1 MARPKKV
8 IKKIQGDERV
18 FYRKQLQI
26 ILNSMYDLQKL
37 RISLDNRLKICK
49 DGSNQKQPMENAMY
63 ADDASAE
70 TLMLIENKV
79 KEVEEMTKKEI
90 KNMVSRFSEWN
101 DFLKGVK
108 GCGEVM
114 AAVLISQID
123 IEKITNASKLIA
135 YAGINP
141 GMKKGKKKDEDGNVY
156 ETDTLVKGDR
166 PTKGFLIPYNK
177 FLKTKLMGVLADS
190 FIKNIMVFIG
200 YLLQWDFIHADKVAY
215 VRYGSRTFERIHQ
228 PRTIEIISYKR
239 YCLSYYT
246 IKKFHVGVGGS
257 AKQCVPCP
265 SQCFIL
271 LRICQLVHMALN
283 KGSGYIVL

>member
-1 MARPKKV
+1 MARPKKE
-8 IKKIQGDERV
+8 IKRIQGDERM

-26 ILNSMYDLQKL
+26 LLNSMYDLQKL

-49 DGSNQKQPMENAMY
+49 DGSNQKQPTENAMY

-156 ETDTLVKGDR
+156 ETDTLVRGDR

-177 FLKTKLMGVLADS
+177 FLKAKLMGVLADS
-190 FIKNIMVFIG
+190 FIKSKSEYAKYYYDTKTRLENSALTVNGKENSKWSEESKLHIHNAAKRKMIYMFLIDVYRNFRLLNDLPVRNLYMEE
-200 YLLQWDFIHADKVAY
+200 YLGRVHHA
-215 VRYGSRTFERIHQ
+215 
-228 PRTIEIISYKR
+228 
-239 YCLSYYT
+239 
-246 IKKFHVGVGGS
+246 
-257 AKQCVPCP
+257 
-265 SQCFIL
+265 
-271 LRICQLVHMALN
+271 
-283 KGSGYIVL
+283 